1 MATRP
6 SDANPAYGY
15 LWWLNSGDSS
25 MEGVPNSIFYAAGF
39 GGNYI
44 VIDRENSL
52 LIVTRWL
59 EPSKLAEFLKLIYEQ
74 EK

>member
-1 MATRP
+1 M
-6 SDANPAYGY
+6 
-15 LWWLNSGDSS
+15 WWLNKGERKW
-25 MEGVPNSIFYAAGF
+25 EGVSDSVFYAAGF

-44 VIDRENSL
+44 IVDKEHDL

-59 EPSKLAEFLKLIYEQ
+59 EPSKLGEFAKMVLDSL